1 MMKTQWWCMFSP
13 YFLYLRL
20 MQKRSKVYKPGK
32 DEILKQVLQSF
43 EIENIII
50 ASSTAKAIFKKVLS
64 KTKKV
69 SG

>member
-1 MMKTQWWCMFSP
+1 
-13 YFLYLRL
+13 

-69 SG
+69 SE